1 MIAKNVNV
9 PGRVI
14 ESRPKTKSCA
24 RCTVNSMIDSN
35 EEIVSGTFCFIGAPV
50 GACARPLFG
59 KGTGPMWDSLARDS
73 LRAGLVFGKRQR
85 ANAQPGRRAPECS
98 EARDAA
104 RSQRRLLNAPSG
116 SRNRCSGHSGTLRFS
131 SAKQAAL
138 SPFFNARFISLH
150 SFT

>member
-50 GACARPLFG
+50 GVCARHVREGDRSYVGSPS
-59 KGTGPMWDSLARDS
+59 TDS

-85 ANAQPGRRAPECS
+85 ANPQPADERPTVAT
-98 EARDAA
+98 
-104 RSQRRLLNAPSG
+104 LK
-116 SRNRCSGHSGTLRFS
+116 TLRDRS
-131 SAKQAAL
+131 VDC
-138 SPFFNARFISLH
+138 
-150 SFT
+150 